1 MRVLQE
7 PEARRWAYY
16 CLWIVIGAGCFGAAM
31 GSWRSPLQ
39 ALFTAVK
46 LPLIV
51 LLTTVGNGLLNAML
65 APLLGASLTFRQ
77 SLLAVFMSF
86 TMAAAILGAF
96 SPLLAFLVWNTPPHT
111 TGGGTAF
118 TGHSL
123 ILVTQ
128 AAVIALA
135 GIAANVRLLQVLR
148 GFCGDKSAA
157 SRVLLSW
164 LGGNLLLG
172 SQLSWILRPFVGSP
186 HLPVEFLRADP
197 MQGNFFESI
206 FRAVTRLLFP

>member
-1 MRVLQE
+1 
-7 PEARRWAYY
+7 
-16 CLWIVIGAGCFGAAM
+16 M

-39 ALFTAVK
+39 AVFTAVK

-65 APLLGASLTFRQ
+65 APLLGASLTLRQ

-111 TGGGTAF
+111 ASGGGAF

-148 GFCGDKSAA
+148 GFCGDTSAA
-157 SRVLLSW
+157 RRVLLSW

-172 SQLSWILRPFVGSP
+172 SQLAWILRPFVGSP
-186 HLPVEFLRADP
+186 HLPVEFLRPDP
-197 MQGNFFESI
+197 LQGNFFESI
-206 FRAVTRLLFP
+206 LRAISRLLFS